1 VVVVAFAMAAEA
13 LISNNAYM
21 TSICI
26 RLLLTCNQS
35 LTQFARQSIT
45 IGGQSIVGT
54 RRHTPRL
61 ALPAGTAPRPSRGF
75 GARPCGLSI
84 ESAAESDQ
92 NVKRAPITG
101 AVLFL
106 FK

>member
-1 VVVVAFAMAAEA
+1 MVVVALAMAAEA

-26 RLLLTCNQS
+26 RLLLTCSQS

-45 IGGQSIVGT
+45 IGDKALSVLAD
-54 RRHTPRL
+54 TPRR

-75 GARPCGLSI
+75 DARPCGLSI

-92 NVKRAPITG
+92 NVKRAPMVG
-101 AVLFL
+101 AVLL
-106 FK
+106 LLR

>member
-1 VVVVAFAMAAEA
+1 MVVVALAMAAAA

-26 RLLLTCNQS
+26 RLLLTCSES

-45 IGGQSIVGT
+45 IGGEALSVLAD
-54 RRHTPRL
+54 TPRL
-61 ALPAGTAPRPSRGF
+61 ALPAGRAPRPSRGF
-75 GARPCGLSI
+75 GACPCGLSI

>member
-1 VVVVAFAMAAEA
+1 MAAEA

-26 RLLLTCNQS
+26 RLLLTCRQS
-35 LTQFARQSIT
+35 LTQFAHQSIT
-45 IGGQSIVGT
+45 IGAKALSA
-54 RRHTPRL
+54 L
-61 ALPAGTAPRPSRGF
+61 ADTPSRFAAKLSVDGDTSPIE
-75 GARPCGLSI
+75 RSRCSPLVGLSI
-84 ESAAESDQ
+84 ASAAESDQ
-92 NVKRAPITG
+92 NVKRAPTTG